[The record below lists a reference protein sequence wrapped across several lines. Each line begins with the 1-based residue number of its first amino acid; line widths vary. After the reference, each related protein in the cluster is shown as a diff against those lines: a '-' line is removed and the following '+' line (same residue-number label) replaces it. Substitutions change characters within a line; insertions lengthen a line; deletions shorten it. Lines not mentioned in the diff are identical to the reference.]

1 MKKNIR
7 ISIISL
13 LGLTILYREVKQIDN
28 TFFIDDFINIG
39 LEIIALFLFI
49 WVIYKDRKQYLID
62 NIWTA
67 YLPTISGFT
76 ILIGLLTTLY
86 ILGLRDKSPVKF
98 ACVSKIVDFNGVHID
113 FREDGTYK
121 LDNFCMGSNFFR
133 GKYTIKDS
141 IITLDKMNIDKV
153 IESNRLVIRADGDK
167 DNLGNTEK
175 SIYQID
181 NNGKRIDRATDFRL
195 LENKK

>member
-1 MKKNIR
+1 MKRNIR
-7 ISIISL
+7 LIIIIFF
-13 LGLTILYREVKQIDN
+13 GLTILYREITQIDN
-28 TFFIDDFINIG
+28 TFFIDEFINQG
-39 LEIIALFLFI
+39 LEIFALILFI
-49 WVIYKDRKQYLID
+49 WVVYKDRKQFLVD
-62 NIWTA
+62 KSWTTF
-67 YLPTISGFT
+67 LPTIFGL
-76 ILIGLLTTLY
+76 ILIFGLLTTLY
-86 ILGLRDKSPVKF
+86 ILKQRDKSPVKF

-141 IITLDKMNIDKV
+141 IIILDKMNIDKV

-167 DNLGNTEK
+167 DSLGNVEK

-181 NNGKRIDRATDFRL
+181 NNGKIIDRATDFRL
-195 LENKK
+195 LNNIK

>member
-7 ISIISL
+7 TSIISL

-76 ILIGLLTTLY
+76 ILVGLLTTLY